1 MSMGSGKTHQE
12 TRDSQ
17 RGACMKRW
25 LIILA
30 LAAVFFTVGCQEK
43 EKPEPDDLEAVL
55 SAAGSLRIALP
66 DTINITA
73 QDTTFY
79 VKWAK

>member
-1 MSMGSGKTHQE
+1 MRWIFLFLIFAMCTQE
-12 TRDSQ
+12 Q
-17 RGACMKRW
+17 R
-25 LIILA
+25 
-30 LAAVFFTVGCQEK
+30 
-43 EKPEPDDLEAVL
+43 PEPDDLEAVL